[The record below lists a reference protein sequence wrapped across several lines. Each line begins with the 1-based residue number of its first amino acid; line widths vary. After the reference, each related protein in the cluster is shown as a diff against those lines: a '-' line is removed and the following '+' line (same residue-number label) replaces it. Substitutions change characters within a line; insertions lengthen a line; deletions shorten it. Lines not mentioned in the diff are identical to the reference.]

1 MSLPLP
7 VPAPV
12 TPIEAYQAAVVAS
25 QAQPSATSHLTILV
39 LRGGRVYLVSEYW
52 VNNEDLNYTT
62 GGGAPQALPLDV
74 LDIPLTKRLNA
85 ERGMPFVLTAKSH

>member
-7 VPAPV
+7 APAPI
-12 TPIEAYQAAVVAS
+12 TPIEAYQTVAVTN
-25 QAQPSATSHLTILV
+25 QAPPSATSHLTILV

-74 LDIPLTKRLNA
+74 LDIPLTRRLNA
-85 ERGMPFVLTAKSH
+85 ERGTPFVLTAKSH